1 MVLSKSRSRQRIYV
15 GLLLLIV
22 GSNLFIYRVPDIPAP
37 SEAKGLV
44 FGSIIDLAVIAP
56 LLILAMTRRKGFT
69 AKRFITYAVLGLI
82 VSRLI
87 VPAAYFEPFRFIP
100 YIAIGVEGLLVLA
113 ELWLLF
119 LFVKHLP
126 KIVKEIKQEQ
136 AGGLFSFPAK
146 VKERVANHP
155 LVAVLAAEL
164 LMFYYA
170 FASWKRRPSI
180 EEHQFTLHRNTSL
193 IAFYVMLLHAI
204 VIETIGIHW
213 WLHEKSIALS
223 IVLLVLNVYSVL
235 FFLADIQAVRLN
247 PLEVG
252 ERHLRVS
259 LGLGKR
265 MEIPYDAI
273 ERVEWGAEAA
283 ACKLKDRSVIDFIAK
298 DFEEATPQ
306 AVIYLRQPMPATL
319 IMGFEKDYE
328 TVALRVDEP
337 ERFRELLETQLNKSS
352 TA

>member
-1 MVLSKSRSRQRIYV
+1 
-15 GLLLLIV
+15 
-22 GSNLFIYRVPDIPAP
+22 
-37 SEAKGLV
+37 
-44 FGSIIDLAVIAP
+44 
-56 LLILAMTRRKGFT
+56 
-69 AKRFITYAVLGLI
+69 
-82 VSRLI
+82 
-87 VPAAYFEPFRFIP
+87 
-100 YIAIGVEGLLVLA
+100 
-113 ELWLLF
+113 
-119 LFVKHLP
+119 
-126 KIVKEIKQEQ
+126 
-136 AGGLFSFPAK
+136 
-146 VKERVANHP
+146 
-155 LVAVLAAEL
+155 
-164 LMFYYA
+164 
-170 FASWKRRPSI
+170 KRRPSI

-306 AVIYLRQPMPATL
+306 AVIYLRQLMPAT
-319 IMGFEKDYE
+319 
-328 TVALRVDEP
+328 
-337 ERFRELLETQLNKSS
+337 
-352 TA
+352 